1 MSDKTLPALLLQDIH
16 QRFGALHVLRGVT
29 LALHRGETLGLIG
42 PNGAGKTSLLNVIS
56 GFAQADAGQV
66 MLAGRDISRLA
77 PQARA
82 RLGLVRCFQSSH
94 VFPEHSVRD
103 NLVLAL
109 RASVGSARGV
119 RAHGPLARSRA
130 QAHALLGQTPLRGLG
145 GVPARDL
152 SYGQRRLLDLLIAL
166 APKPALL
173 LLDEPT
179 AGLSTAEA
187 AQAMQVVQDL
197 CPHSTTLLVSHDL
210 DIVFAHCDRIAV
222 LNQGQ
227 LVTVG
232 SADAIR
238 SDEAAQK
245 AYLGTL

>member
-103 NLVLAL
+103 NQI
-109 RASVGSARGV
+109 G
-119 RAHGPLARSRA
+119 RAH
-130 QAHALLGQTPLRGLG
+130 
-145 GVPARDL
+145 V
-152 SYGQRRLLDLLIAL
+152 
-166 APKPALL
+166 
-173 LLDEPT
+173 
-179 AGLSTAEA
+179 
-187 AQAMQVVQDL
+187 
-197 CPHSTTLLVSHDL
+197 
-210 DIVFAHCDRIAV
+210 
-222 LNQGQ
+222 
-227 LVTVG
+227 
-232 SADAIR
+232 
-238 SDEAAQK
+238 
-245 AYLGTL
+245 